1 MENASWYA
9 HYPKGVPHEI
19 NPDQYNSIIELI
31 ESSFKKYSKLPA
43 YDCMGASLTY
53 SDVDAMTQQ
62 FAAYLQHETKLKP
75 GDRIAI
81 QMPNILQY
89 PIALFAALRA
99 GLTVVNTNPLYTERE
114 MAHQFKDSG
123 AKAIVVLANFASK
136 VEAILSQT
144 DLEHIIVT
152 EIGDL
157 LPFPKNIVV
166 NAAVKYLKKMVP
178 PYNLPKAVP
187 FKRAIRIGA
196 SQRFSPVKV
205 KNTDI
210 AFLQY
215 TGGTT
220 GVSKGAML
228 THRNMIAN
236 MLQIS
241 AWMEPFVDEGKE
253 IIITPLPLYHVFA
266 LTVNCLSMVRIGA
279 RNVLIP
285 NPRDM
290 RAFISELKKY
300 KFSIFTGVN
309 TLFNGLLNQPDFK
322 DLDFSHLKITVG
334 GGMAVQNVVAERWK
348 SVTGTPLVEGF
359 GLTESSPVL
368 TCNPLGGTER
378 IGTIGIPL
386 PSTELKVMDDDG
398 KEVPLGERGELW
410 GRGPQVMKGYWNRPD
425 ETAKVLTEDGWL
437 KTGDI
442 ATMDKDGF
450 FKIVDRKKNMILV
463 SGFNVYPN
471 ELEDVIA
478 KHPKVLEVAAI
489 GVPDAKTGEAIKIFV
504 VKRDESLTQE
514 ELAEYC
520 KQQFTG
526 YKVPKYYEFRSE
538 LPKTNVGKILHR
550 QLKEEEMAKQKAKTS
565 V

>member
-89 PIALFAALRA
+89 PIALFGALRA

-205 KNTDI
+205 KNSDI

>member
-89 PIALFAALRA
+89 PIALFGALRA

-205 KNTDI
+205 KNSDI

-550 QLKEEEMAKQKAKTS
+550 QLKEEEMAKQKAKT
-565 V
+565 